1 LTRGRQ
7 SQPAARAGTACAALA
22 VSGALLCS
30 VASPLS
36 AADARVG
43 RTKAAGCVA
52 CHGESGISAQPDAPN
67 LAGQPAIYVAEQ
79 LRQFRS
85 GKRQS
90 EIMAVIAKPLA
101 DQEIDDL
108 AAWYA
113 SIEVQVKPAR

>member
-1 LTRGRQ
+1 MTRGRQ